1 MRVQSESK
9 FVLLA
14 SALKAVTLPGTCITI
29 ELELRMDQLRMKG
42 ALLKHATD
50 ALQRTIGGHCSTE
63 ISYSQQISY

>member
-1 MRVQSESK
+1 
-9 FVLLA
+9 
-14 SALKAVTLPGTCITI
+14 VTLPGTCITI